1 MTMTT
6 SSVQGKSNATQK
18 LTLEDFLNYHDGT
31 DNRYELVDGQLKL
44 MSLGSTKHSKIIRF
58 LDRALEAEIARSQ
71 QPWIV
76 LASLMGVQS
85 PRGRRWDTCRIPD
98 LMIMSV
104 QEYDEMTD
112 RQAVIPLDQP
122 SPLLVVEVVSE
133 STKSEDYRS
142 KHAEYC
148 VLEIAEY
155 WIVDPIA
162 QQVTVCVFEDGGY
175 TDYIFAGDA
184 VIVSALL
191 PALQLTVAQVLAG

>member
-1 MTMTT
+1 M
-6 SSVQGKSNATQK
+6 QGKSNATPK

-31 DNRYELVDGQLKL
+31 DNRYELVDGELKL
-44 MSLGSTKHSKIIRF
+44 MAIGTGKHGSIIEF
-58 LDRALEAEIARSQ
+58 LNDEFRIAIRNAQ
-71 QPWIV
+71 QPWTSKNSAV
-76 LASLMGVQS
+76 GVQS

-98 LMIMSV
+98 VTVLPLEQWKMMA
-104 QEYDEMTD
+104 D
-112 RQAVIPLDQP
+112 RQAVITLDQP
-122 SPLLVVEVVSE
+122 PPLLVVEVVSE

-175 TDYIFAGDA
+175 TDYVFAGDA